1 MAGKDGSTHINSEP
15 RQEKLRDRDAWSAA
29 VRWRATGPDLVGGG
43 DPPEVGHVGDGPHR
57 EAAVDQAVVDEHVR
71 HPEQRDP
78 ESLRRTDTS
87 ALGSSLPR
95 APDHKN
101 STLAIKLNKK
111 KRC

>member
-1 MAGKDGSTHINSEP
+1 MGGSNS
-15 RQEKLRDRDAWSAA
+15 A
-29 VRWRATGPDLVGGG
+29 
-43 DPPEVGHVGDGPHR
+43 EVGHVLDGPHG
-57 EAAVDQAVVDEHVR
+57 EAPVDQAVVDEHVR

-111 KRC
+111 KRY